1 MMKDVLKRGLI
12 FALIFVGIA
21 CVGGIAFLDIPVIL
35 IVVLVV
41 IALGIVTYMIKQKRG
56 GDE

>member
-1 MMKDVLKRGLI
+1 MMKEVLKRGLI
-12 FALIFVGIA
+12 LALIFVGIA
-21 CVGGIAFLDIPVIL
+21 CVGWIAFLDIPVIL

>member
-1 MMKDVLKRGLI
+1 MMKEVLKRGLI
-12 FALIFVGIA
+12 LVLIFACIA

-41 IALGIVTYMIKQKRG
+41 IALGIVTYMIKQKRS